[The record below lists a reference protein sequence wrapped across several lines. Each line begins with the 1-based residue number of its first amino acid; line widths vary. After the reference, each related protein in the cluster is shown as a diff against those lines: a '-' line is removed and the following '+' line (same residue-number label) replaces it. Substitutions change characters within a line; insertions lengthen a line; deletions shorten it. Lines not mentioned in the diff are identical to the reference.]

1 MPAVKARL
9 MLRGLHA
16 VDRRSQAA
24 REVLKW
30 RAKLVAELAAASQL
44 STATTS
50 RIEVLVRTK
59 LLLEHLDA
67 SLLEHTTL
75 FGKKGRLRQDVR
87 QIIGERNR
95 MADSLERGL
104 AALGQAAK
112 GSAAALPSIDD
123 LVAAQDAQQSPR
135 RRRR

>member
-1 MPAVKARL
+1 M

-30 RAKLVAELAAASQL
+30 RAKLVAELGPTSL

-87 QIIGERNR
+87 SIIGERNR

-104 AALGQAAK
+104 AALGQSAAK
-112 GSAAALPSIDD
+112 HAGPLPSIDE
-123 LVAAQDAQQSPR
+123 LVAQEDASSKSRGRPR
-135 RRRR
+135 